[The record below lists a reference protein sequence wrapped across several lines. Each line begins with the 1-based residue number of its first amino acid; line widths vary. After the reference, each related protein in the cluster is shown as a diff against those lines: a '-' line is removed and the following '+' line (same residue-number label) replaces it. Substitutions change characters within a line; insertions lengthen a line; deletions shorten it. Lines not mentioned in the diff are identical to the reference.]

1 MLEVKNFTKKYDNG
15 KLAVDNISFSVN
27 NGEIFG
33 FLGPNGAGKSTTI
46 KAIVGLI
53 KKSSGEINIDGIR
66 LEDDPL
72 LYKNKFSYL
81 ADNPD
86 LFDKFTGVEYINF
99 VSDIYGI
106 DEKTRDERLNTYLD
120 YFDIRQAMADLIS
133 SYSHGMK
140 QKLAIISSLIHDPDL
155 LILDEPM
162 VGLDPKSSFNLKKIM
177 RERKERGKMVFFS
190 THVMEVAENICDRIA
205 IISKG
210 KIVAKGSLDEIR
222 KNLDENKSLEELF
235 LELTDEK

>member
-1 MLEVKNFTKKYDNG
+1 MLEVKNFTKKYKNG
-15 KLAVDNISFSVN
+15 KLAVDNISFDVN

-53 KKSSGEINIDGIR
+53 KKSRGEIKIDGIK

-99 VSDIYGI
+99 VADIYGI
-106 DEKTRDERLNTYLD
+106 DEKTRNERLNTYLD
-120 YFDIRQAMADLIS
+120 YFDIREAMADLIS
-133 SYSHGMK
+133 SFSHGMK

-162 VGLDPKSSFNLKKIM
+162 VGLDTKSSFNLKKIM
-177 RERKERGKMVFFS
+177 RERKDAGKMVFFS
-190 THVMEVAENICDRIA
+190 THIMEVAENICDRIA
-205 IISKG
+205 IISNG
-210 KIVAKGSLDEIR
+210 KIVAQGSLDQIR
-222 KNLDENKSLEELF
+222 ESLDEDKSLEELF

>member
-1 MLEVKNFTKKYDNG
+1 MLEVKNFTKKYNNG

-66 LEDDPL
+66 LEDDPI

-177 RERKERGKMVFFS
+177 RERKERGKIVFFS

-205 IISKG
+205 IISNG

-222 KNLDENKSLEELF
+222 KNLDEDKSLEELF

>member
-1 MLEVKNFTKKYDNG
+1 MLEVKNFTKKYKNG
-15 KLAVDNISFSVN
+15 KLAVDNISFTVN

-53 KKSSGEINIDGIR
+53 KKSKGEISIDGIK

-86 LFDKFTGVEYINF
+86 LFDKFTAVEYINF
-99 VSDIYGI
+99 VADIYGI
-106 DEKTRDERLNTYLD
+106 DEKTRDERLNIYLD
-120 YFDIRQAMADLIS
+120 YFDIREAMADLIS
-133 SYSHGMK
+133 SFSHGMK

-162 VGLDPKSSFNLKKIM
+162 VGLDPKSSFHLKKIM
-177 RERKERGKMVFFS
+177 RERKEAGKIVFFS
-190 THVMEVAENICDRIA
+190 THIMEIAENICDRIA
-205 IISKG
+205 IISNG
-210 KIVAKGSLDEIR
+210 KIVAQGRLDEIR
-222 KNLDENKSLEELF
+222 ENLDEDKSLEELF

>member
-46 KAIVGLI
+46 KVIVGLI

-66 LEDDPL
+66 LEDDSI

-106 DEKTRDERLNTYLD
+106 DEKTRDESLNTYLD

-210 KIVAKGSLDEIR
+210 KIVAQGSLDEIR

>member
-1 MLEVKNFTKKYDNG
+1 MLEVKNFTKKYNNG
-15 KLAVDNISFSVN
+15 NLAVDNISFSVN

-66 LEDDPL
+66 LEDDSI

-99 VSDIYGI
+99 ISDIYGI

-177 RERKERGKMVFFS
+177 RDRKERGKMVFFS

-210 KIVAKGSLDEIR
+210 KIVAQGSLDEIR

>member
-1 MLEVKNFTKKYDNG
+1 MLEVKNFTKKYKNG
-15 KLAVDNISFSVN
+15 KLAVDNISFTVN

-46 KAIVGLI
+46 KSIVGLI
-53 KKSSGEINIDGIR
+53 KKSKGEISIDGIK

-86 LFDKFTGVEYINF
+86 LFDKFTAVEYINF
-99 VSDIYGI
+99 VADIYGI
-106 DEKTRDERLNTYLD
+106 DEKTRDERLKTYLD
-120 YFDIRQAMADLIS
+120 YFDIREAMADLIS
-133 SYSHGMK
+133 SFSHGMK

-177 RERKERGKMVFFS
+177 RERKEAGKIVFFS
-190 THVMEVAENICDRIA
+190 THIMEIAENICDRIA
-205 IISKG
+205 IISNG
-210 KIVAKGSLDEIR
+210 KIVAQGRLDEIR
-222 KNLDENKSLEELF
+222 ENLDEDKSLEELF

>member
-1 MLEVKNFTKKYDNG
+1 MLEVKNFTKKYKNA
-15 KLAVDNISFSVN
+15 KLAVDNISFTVN

-53 KKSSGEINIDGIR
+53 KKSKGEISIDGIK

-86 LFDKFTGVEYINF
+86 LFEKFTAVEYINF
-99 VSDIYGI
+99 VADIYGI

-120 YFDIRQAMADLIS
+120 YFDIREAMADLIS
-133 SYSHGMK
+133 SFSHGMK

-177 RERKERGKMVFFS
+177 RERKEAGKMVFFS
-190 THVMEVAENICDRIA
+190 THIMEVAENICDRIA
-205 IISKG
+205 IISNG
-210 KIVAKGSLDEIR
+210 KIVAQGRLDEIR
-222 KNLDENKSLEELF
+222 ENLNEDKSLEELF

>member
-1 MLEVKNFTKKYDNG
+1 MLEVKNFKKKYNNG

-66 LEDDPL
+66 LEDDPI

-120 YFDIRQAMADLIS
+120 YFDIRQAMVDLIS

>member
-1 MLEVKNFTKKYDNG
+1 MLEVKNFTKKYKNG
-15 KLAVDNISFSVN
+15 KLAVDNISFTVN

-53 KKSSGEINIDGIR
+53 KKSKGEISIDGIK

-86 LFDKFTGVEYINF
+86 LFDKFTAVEYINF
-99 VSDIYGI
+99 VADIYGI
-106 DEKTRDERLNTYLD
+106 DEKTRDERLKTYLD
-120 YFDIRQAMADLIS
+120 YFDIREAMADLIS
-133 SYSHGMK
+133 SFSHGMK

-177 RERKERGKMVFFS
+177 RERKEAGKIVFFS
-190 THVMEVAENICDRIA
+190 THIMEIAENICDRIA
-205 IISKG
+205 IISNG
-210 KIVAKGSLDEIR
+210 KIVAQGRLDEIR
-222 KNLDENKSLEELF
+222 ENLDEDKSLEELF

>member
-1 MLEVKNFTKKYDNG
+1 MLEVKNFKKKYNNG

-120 YFDIRQAMADLIS
+120 YFDIRQAMVDLIS

>member
-1 MLEVKNFTKKYDNG
+1 MLEVKNFTKKYKNG
-15 KLAVDNISFSVN
+15 KLAVDNISFTVN

-53 KKSSGEINIDGIR
+53 KKSKGEISIDGIK

-99 VSDIYGI
+99 VADIYGI

-120 YFDIRQAMADLIS
+120 YFDIREAMADLIS
-133 SYSHGMK
+133 SFSHGMK

-177 RERKERGKMVFFS
+177 RERRDDGKMVFFS
-190 THVMEVAENICDRIA
+190 THIMEVAENICDRIA

-210 KIVAKGSLDEIR
+210 KIVAQGRLDEIR
-222 KNLDENKSLEELF
+222 KNLNEDKSLEELF

>member
-1 MLEVKNFTKKYDNG
+1 MLEVKNFTKKYNNG

-66 LEDDPL
+66 LEDDPI

-222 KNLDENKSLEELF
+222 KNLDEDKSLEELF

>member
-1 MLEVKNFTKKYDNG
+1 MLEVKNFSKKYKNG
-15 KLAVDNISFSVN
+15 NLAVDNISFDVN

-53 KKSSGEINIDGIR
+53 KKSKGEIKIDGIR

-99 VSDIYGI
+99 VADIYGI
-106 DEKTRDERLNTYLD
+106 NEKTRDERLNTYLN
-120 YFDIRQAMADLIS
+120 YFDIREAMADLIS
-133 SYSHGMK
+133 SFSHGMK

-177 RERKERGKMVFFS
+177 RERRDNGKMVFFS
-190 THVMEVAENICDRIA
+190 THIMEVAENICDRIA

-210 KIVAKGSLDEIR
+210 KIVAQGRLDEIR
-222 KNLDENKSLEELF
+222 KNLNEDKSLEELF
-235 LELTDEK
+235 LEITDEK

>member
-53 KKSSGEINIDGIR
+53 KKSSGDINIDGIR
-66 LEDDPL
+66 LEDDPI

-120 YFDIRQAMADLIS
+120 YFDIRQAMVDLIS

-210 KIVAKGSLDEIR
+210 KIVAQGSLDEIR
-222 KNLDENKSLEELF
+222 KNLDEDKSLEELF

>member
-1 MLEVKNFTKKYDNG
+1 MLEVKNFTKKYNNG

-66 LEDDPL
+66 LENDPL

-86 LFDKFTGVEYINF
+86 LFDKFTGIEYINF
-99 VSDIYGI
+99 VSDIYGV

-177 RERKERGKMVFFS
+177 RERKERGKIVFFS
-190 THVMEVAENICDRIA
+190 THIMEIAENICDRIA

>member
-1 MLEVKNFTKKYDNG
+1 MLEVKNFTKKYNNG
-15 KLAVDNISFSVN
+15 KLAVDDISFEVK

-53 KKSSGEINIDGIR
+53 KKTKGEISIDGLK
-66 LEDDPL
+66 LEDDPIS
-72 LYKNKFSYL
+72 YKNKFSYL

-99 VSDIYGI
+99 VADIYGI
-106 DEKTRDERLNTYLD
+106 DEKTRNERLNTYLD
-120 YFDIRQAMADLIS
+120 YFNIREAMADLIS
-133 SYSHGMK
+133 SFSHGMK
-140 QKLAIISSLIHDPDL
+140 QKLAIIASLIHNPDL

-177 RERKERGKMVFFS
+177 KERKDEGKMVFFS
-190 THVMEVAENICDRIA
+190 THIMEVAENICDRLA

-210 KIVAKGSLDEIR
+210 KIVAVGSLSEMR
-222 KNLDENKSLEELF
+222 ANLNENKSLEELF

>member
-1 MLEVKNFTKKYDNG
+1 MLEVKNFTKKYKNG
-15 KLAVDNISFSVN
+15 KLAVDNISFTVN

-53 KKSSGEINIDGIR
+53 KKSKGEISIDGIK

-99 VSDIYGI
+99 VADIYGI

-120 YFDIRQAMADLIS
+120 YFDIREAMADLIS
-133 SYSHGMK
+133 SFSHGMK

-177 RERKERGKMVFFS
+177 RERKEAGKIVFFS
-190 THVMEVAENICDRIA
+190 THIMEIAENICDRIA

-210 KIVAKGSLDEIR
+210 KIVAQGRLDEIR
-222 KNLDENKSLEELF
+222 ESLDEDKSLEELF

>member
-1 MLEVKNFTKKYDNG
+1 MLEVKNFTKKYKNG
-15 KLAVDNISFSVN
+15 KLAVDNISFDVN

-53 KKSSGEINIDGIR
+53 KKSRGEIKIDGIK

-99 VSDIYGI
+99 VADIYGI
-106 DEKTRDERLNTYLD
+106 DEKTRNERLNTYLD
-120 YFDIRQAMADLIS
+120 YFDIREAMADLIS
-133 SYSHGMK
+133 SFSHGMK

-177 RERKERGKMVFFS
+177 RERKEAGKMVFFS
-190 THVMEVAENICDRIA
+190 THIMEVAENICDRIA
-205 IISKG
+205 IISNG
-210 KIVAKGSLDEIR
+210 KIVAQGSLDQIR
-222 KNLDENKSLEELF
+222 ESLDEDKSLEELF

>member
-1 MLEVKNFTKKYDNG
+1 MLEVKNFSKKYKNG
-15 KLAVDNISFSVN
+15 NLAVDNISFDVN

-53 KKSSGEINIDGIR
+53 KKSKGEIKIDGIR

-99 VSDIYGI
+99 VADIYGI
-106 DEKTRDERLNTYLD
+106 NEKTRDERLNTYLD
-120 YFDIRQAMADLIS
+120 YFDIREAMADLIS
-133 SYSHGMK
+133 SFSHGMK

-177 RERKERGKMVFFS
+177 RERRDNGKMVFFS
-190 THVMEVAENICDRIA
+190 THIMEVAENICDRIA

-210 KIVAKGSLDEIR
+210 KIVAQGRLDEIR
-222 KNLDENKSLEELF
+222 KNLNEDKSLEELF

>member
-1 MLEVKNFTKKYDNG
+1 MLEVKNFTKKYKNG
-15 KLAVDNISFSVN
+15 KLAVDNISFNVN

-53 KKSSGEINIDGIR
+53 KKSKGDISIDGIR

-86 LFDKFTGVEYINF
+86 LFDKFTAVEYINF
-99 VSDIYGI
+99 VADIYGI

-120 YFDIRQAMADLIS
+120 YFDIREAMADLIS
-133 SYSHGMK
+133 SFSHGMK

-177 RERKERGKMVFFS
+177 RERKEAGKMVFFS
-190 THVMEVAENICDRIA
+190 THIMEVAENICDRIA

-210 KIVAKGSLDEIR
+210 KIVAQGRLDEIR
-222 KNLDENKSLEELF
+222 KNLNEDKSLEELF

>member
-1 MLEVKNFTKKYDNG
+1 MLEVKNFTKKYKNG
-15 KLAVDNISFSVN
+15 KLAVDNIFFDVN

-53 KKSSGEINIDGIR
+53 KKSRGEIKIDGIK

-99 VSDIYGI
+99 VADIYGI
-106 DEKTRDERLNTYLD
+106 DEKTRNERLNTYLD
-120 YFDIRQAMADLIS
+120 YFDIREAMADLIS
-133 SYSHGMK
+133 SFSHGMK

-162 VGLDPKSSFNLKKIM
+162 VGLDPKSSYNLKKIM
-177 RERKERGKMVFFS
+177 RERKEAGKMVFFS
-190 THVMEVAENICDRIA
+190 THIMEVAENICDRIA
-205 IISKG
+205 IISNG
-210 KIVAKGSLDEIR
+210 KIVAQGSLDQIR
-222 KNLDENKSLEELF
+222 ESLDEDKSLEELF

>member
-1 MLEVKNFTKKYDNG
+1 MLEVKNFTKKYKNG
-15 KLAVDNISFSVN
+15 KLAVDNISFDVN

-53 KKSSGEINIDGIR
+53 KKSRGEIKIDGIK

-81 ADNPD
+81 ADNSD

-99 VSDIYGI
+99 VADIYGI
-106 DEKTRDERLNTYLD
+106 DEKTRNERLNTYLD
-120 YFDIRQAMADLIS
+120 YFDIREAMADLIS
-133 SYSHGMK
+133 SFSHGMK

-162 VGLDPKSSFNLKKIM
+162 VGLDPKSSYNLKKIM
-177 RERKERGKMVFFS
+177 RERKEAGKMVFFS
-190 THVMEVAENICDRIA
+190 THIMEVAENICDRIA
-205 IISKG
+205 IISNG
-210 KIVAKGSLDEIR
+210 KIVAQGSLDQIR
-222 KNLDENKSLEELF
+222 ESLDEDKSLEELF

>member
-1 MLEVKNFTKKYDNG
+1 MLEVKNFSKKYKNG
-15 KLAVDNISFSVN
+15 NLAVDNISFDVN

-53 KKSSGEINIDGIR
+53 KKSKGEIKIDGIR

-99 VSDIYGI
+99 VADIYGI

-120 YFDIRQAMADLIS
+120 YFDIREAMADLIS
-133 SYSHGMK
+133 SFSHGMK

-177 RERKERGKMVFFS
+177 RERRDNGKMVFFS
-190 THVMEVAENICDRIA
+190 THIMEVAENICDRIA

-210 KIVAKGSLDEIR
+210 KIVAQGRLDDIR
-222 KNLDENKSLEELF
+222 KNLNEDKSLEELF

>member
-1 MLEVKNFTKKYDNG
+1 MLEVKNFKKKYNNG

>member
-1 MLEVKNFTKKYDNG
+1 MKKTK
-15 KLAVDNISFSVN
+15 
-27 NGEIFG
+27 GEI
-33 FLGPNGAGKSTTI
+33 S
-46 KAIVGLI
+46 
-53 KKSSGEINIDGIR
+53 IDGLK
-66 LEDDPL
+66 LEDDPIS
-72 LYKNKFSYL
+72 YKNKFSYL

-99 VSDIYGI
+99 VADIYGI

-120 YFDIRQAMADLIS
+120 YFDIREAMADLIS
-133 SYSHGMK
+133 SFSHGMK
-140 QKLAIISSLIHDPDL
+140 QKLAIIASLIHNPDL

-177 RERKERGKMVFFS
+177 KERKDEGKMVFFS
-190 THVMEVAENICDRIA
+190 THIMEVAENICDRLA

-210 KIVAKGSLDEIR
+210 KIVAVGSLSEMR
-222 KNLDENKSLEELF
+222 ANLNESKSLEELF

>member
-1 MLEVKNFTKKYDNG
+1 MLEVKNFTKKYKNG
-15 KLAVDNISFSVN
+15 KLAVDNISFDVN

-53 KKSSGEINIDGIR
+53 KKSRGEIKIDGIK

-99 VSDIYGI
+99 VADIYGI
-106 DEKTRDERLNTYLD
+106 DEKTRNERLNTYLD
-120 YFDIRQAMADLIS
+120 YFDIREAMADLIS
-133 SYSHGMK
+133 SFSHGMK

-177 RERKERGKMVFFS
+177 RERKDAGKMVFFS
-190 THVMEVAENICDRIA
+190 THIMEVAENICDRIA
-205 IISKG
+205 IISNG
-210 KIVAKGSLDEIR
+210 KIVAQGSLDQIR
-222 KNLDENKSLEELF
+222 ESLDEDKSLEELF

>member
-1 MLEVKNFTKKYDNG
+1 MLEVKNFTKKYKNG
-15 KLAVDNISFSVN
+15 KLAVDDISFSVN

-53 KKSSGEINIDGIR
+53 KKSKGDISIDGIR

-86 LFDKFTGVEYINF
+86 LFDKFTAVEYINF
-99 VSDIYGI
+99 VADIYGI

-120 YFDIRQAMADLIS
+120 YFDIREAMADLIS
-133 SYSHGMK
+133 SFSHGMK

-177 RERKERGKMVFFS
+177 RERKEAGKMVFFS
-190 THVMEVAENICDRIA
+190 THIMEVAENICDRIA

-210 KIVAKGSLDEIR
+210 KIVAQGRLDEIR
-222 KNLDENKSLEELF
+222 KNLNEDKSLEELF

>member
-1 MLEVKNFTKKYDNG
+1 MLEVKNFIKKYKNG
-15 KLAVDNISFSVN
+15 KLAVDNISFAVN

-53 KKSSGEINIDGIR
+53 KKSKGEISIDGIK

-86 LFDKFTGVEYINF
+86 LFDKFTAVEYINF
-99 VSDIYGI
+99 VADIYGI

-120 YFDIRQAMADLIS
+120 YFDIREAMADLIS
-133 SYSHGMK
+133 SFSHGMK

-177 RERKERGKMVFFS
+177 RERKEAGKIVFFS
-190 THVMEVAENICDRIA
+190 THIMEVAENICDRIA
-205 IISKG
+205 IISNG
-210 KIVAKGSLDEIR
+210 KIVAQGRLDEIR
-222 KNLDENKSLEELF
+222 ENLDEDKSLEELF

>member
-1 MLEVKNFTKKYDNG
+1 MLEGKNFTKKYDNG
-15 KLAVDNISFSVN
+15 KLAVDNISFAVN

-120 YFDIRQAMADLIS
+120 YFDIRQAMVDLIS

>member
-1 MLEVKNFTKKYDNG
+1 MLEVKNFTKKYNNG

-210 KIVAKGSLDEIR
+210 KIVAQGSLDEIR
-222 KNLDENKSLEELF
+222 KNLDEDKSLEELF

>member
-66 LEDDPL
+66 LEDDPI

-120 YFDIRQAMADLIS
+120 YFDIRQAMVDLIS

-210 KIVAKGSLDEIR
+210 KIVAQGSLDEIR

>member
-1 MLEVKNFTKKYDNG
+1 MLEVKNFSKKYKNG
-15 KLAVDNISFSVN
+15 NLAVDNISFDVN

-53 KKSSGEINIDGIR
+53 KKSKGEIKIDGIR

-99 VSDIYGI
+99 VADIYGI

-120 YFDIRQAMADLIS
+120 YFDIREAMADLIS
-133 SYSHGMK
+133 SFSHGMK

-177 RERKERGKMVFFS
+177 RERRDNGKMVFFS
-190 THVMEVAENICDRIA
+190 THIMEVAENICDRIA

-210 KIVAKGSLDEIR
+210 KIVAQGRLDEIR
-222 KNLDENKSLEELF
+222 KNLNEDKSLEELF

>member
-1 MLEVKNFTKKYDNG
+1 MLEVKNFSKKYKNG
-15 KLAVDNISFSVN
+15 NLAVDNISFDVN

-46 KAIVGLI
+46 KAIVGSI
-53 KKSSGEINIDGIR
+53 KKSKGEIKIDGIR

-99 VSDIYGI
+99 VADIYGI

-120 YFDIRQAMADLIS
+120 YFDIREAMADLIS
-133 SYSHGMK
+133 SFSHGMK

-177 RERKERGKMVFFS
+177 RERRDNGKMVFFS
-190 THVMEVAENICDRIA
+190 THIMEVAENICDRIA

-210 KIVAKGSLDEIR
+210 KIVAQGRLDEIR
-222 KNLDENKSLEELF
+222 KNLNEDKSLEELF

>member
-1 MLEVKNFTKKYDNG
+1 MLEVKNFTKKYKNG
-15 KLAVDNISFSVN
+15 KLAVDNISFTVN

-53 KKSSGEINIDGIR
+53 KKSKGDISIDGIK

-99 VSDIYGI
+99 VADIYGI

-120 YFDIRQAMADLIS
+120 YFDIREAMADLIS
-133 SYSHGMK
+133 SFSHGMK

-177 RERKERGKMVFFS
+177 RERKEAGKIVFFS
-190 THVMEVAENICDRIA
+190 THIMEIAENICDRIA

-210 KIVAKGSLDEIR
+210 EIVAQGRLDEIR
-222 KNLDENKSLEELF
+222 ESLDEDKSLEELF

>member
-1 MLEVKNFTKKYDNG
+1 MLEVKNFSKKYENG
-15 KLAVDNISFSVN
+15 NLAVDNISFDVN

-53 KKSSGEINIDGIR
+53 KKSKGEINIDGIR

-99 VSDIYGI
+99 VADIYGI

-120 YFDIRQAMADLIS
+120 YFDIREAMADLIS
-133 SYSHGMK
+133 SFSHGMK

-177 RERKERGKMVFFS
+177 RERRDNGKMVFFS
-190 THVMEVAENICDRIA
+190 THIMEVAENICDRIA

-210 KIVAKGSLDEIR
+210 KIVAQGRLDEIR
-222 KNLDENKSLEELF
+222 KNLNEDKSLEELF